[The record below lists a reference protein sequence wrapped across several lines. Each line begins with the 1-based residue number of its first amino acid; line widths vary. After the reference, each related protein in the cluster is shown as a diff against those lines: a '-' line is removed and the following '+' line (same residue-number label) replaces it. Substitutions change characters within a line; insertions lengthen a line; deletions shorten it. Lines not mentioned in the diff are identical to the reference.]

1 MKGRNHMEKNE
12 SRERVDNAPMS
23 MIGADIVVTGNI
35 EASVDLQIEGRVVG
49 DVRCA
54 TLILGEKS
62 SVQGSIFADR
72 VRVSGKVEG
81 AIETGDLAVEAT
93 AQVAGDVTYSRLRVV
108 NGGILEGKMTRR
120 AREENGTEATRLRL
134 VEAGSE
140 PVAEA
145 VFIE

>member
-1 MKGRNHMEKNE
+1 MEKADP
-12 SRERVDNAPMS
+12 RERAETTPTS

-62 SVQGSIFADR
+62 CVQGSIFADR
-72 VRVSGKVEG
+72 VRVSGRVEG

-93 AQVAGDVTYSRLRVV
+93 ARVAGDVTYSRLRVV

-120 AREENGTEATRLRL
+120 GIEESGAEATRLRL
-134 VEAGSE
+134 VEPGSE

>member
-1 MKGRNHMEKNE
+1 MEKNE
-12 SRERVDNAPMS
+12 SRDRTETAPMS

-62 SVQGSIFADR
+62 CVQGSIYADR
-72 VRVSGKVEG
+72 VRVSGTVEG

-108 NGGILEGKMTRR
+108 NGGVLEGKMTRR
-120 AREENGTEATRLRL
+120 AREETGNEATRLRL
-134 VEAGSE
+134 VEPGSE